1 MIVDGMEAY
10 GKLLVLDLHDC
21 DVSTFNRQSLR
32 LFCKELCELI
42 GMNPEKFEPWDDDGV
57 PEEEKQT
64 EPHLKGY
71 SCVQFITTSGIT
83 IHALELL
90 GKIYID
96 LFSCKEFD
104 NVEVG
109 EFALEWFGGTMRK
122 YTEVPRL

>member
-1 MIVDGMEAY
+1 MMADY
-10 GKLLVLDLHDC
+10 GKLLVLDLHEC
-21 DVSTFNRQSLR
+21 DVSTFNRESLR
-32 LFCKELCELI
+32 LFCEELCELI
-42 GMNPEKFEPWDDDGV
+42 GMNAEIFLPWDDDEV

-90 GKIYID
+90 GKVYID

-104 NVEVG
+104 NQVVKD
-109 EFALEWFGGTMRK
+109 FAMKWFGGFVRNA
-122 YTEVPRL
+122 TEVIRL